1 MSSINCLNASFCSL
15 TLCTKYKLI
24 DHIVNNI
31 QLTQNLTCV
40 FRTKRICN
48 SMVKISKYVVMFNL
62 LSKVVVLGYNKI
74 CN

>member
-40 FRTKRICN
+40 FKA
-48 SMVKISKYVVMFNL
+48 
-62 LSKVVVLGYNKI
+62 
-74 CN
+74 

>member
-15 TLCTKYKLI
+15 TLYIKYKLI

-40 FRTKRICN
+40 FRA
-48 SMVKISKYVVMFNL
+48 
-62 LSKVVVLGYNKI
+62 
-74 CN
+74 